1 MIFILHGGKTFQL
14 ITAIL
19 VKFSFVT
26 LFIYAFKPSFSLLY
40 LLYRL
45 NLHFTL
51 DQIWIQW
58 LIG

>member
-26 LFIYAFKPSFSLLY
+26 LFIYTFNPSFSLLY
-40 LLYRL
+40 VLYRL
-45 NLHFTL
+45 NLDFPL
-51 DQIWIQW
+51 GQLWIQW
-58 LIG
+58 LTG